1 MQIVLRREIKCM
13 WVKITYEEWKIWGE
27 NEKGTKS

>member
-13 WVKITYEEWKIWGE
+13 RETIKCEGEEEKKYEEI
-27 NEKGTKS
+27 